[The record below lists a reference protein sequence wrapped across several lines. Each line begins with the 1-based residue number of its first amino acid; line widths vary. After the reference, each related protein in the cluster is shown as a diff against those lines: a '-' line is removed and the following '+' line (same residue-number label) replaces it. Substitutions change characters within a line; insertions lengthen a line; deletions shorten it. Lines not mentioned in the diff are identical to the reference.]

1 MDRIFM
7 SKELNNSTKPKYDY
21 SGVPPGLREHGL
33 FCLFR
38 FEKRKQNFL
47 KPDKVPYTITGRK
60 ADPSNPTNFCSF
72 DEAVAAYNKGGYDG
86 IGIGCFNIIGMI
98 DVDDCICD
106 GKLDMRGQDIVN
118 TMDSYTEL
126 SPSRKGIHI
135 FYLIENFDYNRNRYY
150 INNRQ
155 NHVEVYVPQA
165 TNRFLTITGL
175 CIYGTDVAH
184 RSEKLECMLEKYM
197 LRNNT
202 DAEETKVAV
211 PGSFLS
217 EENVLQKM
225 FSSRQGKK
233 AKTLWDGNIPEGKS
247 HSEADMALAEI
258 LAFWC
263 GGDTEQMDKLFRKSG
278 LMRDKWDRPQSGST
292 YGKLTL
298 MKAVQ
303 KCSAFYSPMIV
314 SAENDFNEILP
325 ILVELDPATNKR
337 YRSGDIG
344 YGRLF
349 ADMFKNIARYVPERK
364 KWFVYDGKRW
374 VPDIANLKIMELGK
388 DLADAL
394 LLYTSTIKDEELRT
408 LFIKQSKYWQQRRF
422 RETYI
427 KEAQSVYPVSIE
439 KFDRNI
445 YLFNCNN
452 VTYDLKTGVP
462 KEHSPEDFIT
472 KISPVNYDPAARS
485 ERFDRFI
492 DEVMSDDRDKAL
504 FLQKALGYG
513 ICGDTRYEC
522 MFFLYGETT
531 RNGKGTLMESVLRV
545 LGDYGKAVRPE
556 TIAQKHT
563 VNSQAPSEDIAR
575 LAGIRFANISEP
587 SRGLV
592 LNAAQVKNMTGND
605 TLNARFLN
613 ENSFDFEPQFK
624 LYINTN
630 YLPVISDM
638 TMFSSNRVI
647 IIPFDRHFDP
657 WEQDRN
663 LKAEFA
669 RPQTQSAILNWLI
682 AGYRNLCKEG
692 LNQPASVVAAIRS
705 YQHESDK
712 LAQFADERL
721 VADIAS
727 EVKTAAVY
735 EAYRR
740 WCSNNGCYCEN
751 NRNFLHELR
760 KFGRVERKRPQS
772 GGDKTTILIGYS
784 IKDYVESLF

>member
-1 MDRIFM
+1 MD
-7 SKELNNSTKPKYDY
+7 KKNEKLNVEVFDY
-21 SGVPPGLREHGL
+21 STIPKFMQEHGR
-33 FCLFR
+33 FCLW
-38 FEKRKQNFL
+38 KLVMKPGKT
-47 KPDKVPYTITGRK
+47 KPDKIPYQLNGKR
-60 ADPSNPTNFCSF
+60 ADATNPQHYSSF
-72 DEAVAAYNKGGYDG
+72 EETVDVFADGGYAG
-86 IGIGCFNIIGMI
+86 IGIGCFEPLRLV
-98 DVDDCICD
+98 DVDNCVVN
-106 GKLDMRGQDIVN
+106 GTLDARGQDIVD
-118 TMDSYTEL
+118 TLDSYTEL
-126 SPSRKGIHI
+126 SPSGNGIHI
-135 FYLIENFDYNRNRYY
+135 FILADGFAYDSEHYY
-150 INNRQ
+150 INNR
-155 NHVEVYVPQA
+155 NTHVEVYAPDV
-165 TNRFLTITGL
+165 TGKFLTLTGKV
-175 CIYGTDVAH
+175 IHGIDVNE
-184 RSEKLECMLEKYM
+184 RSEQLQVVLDKYM
-197 LRNNT
+197 KRP
-202 DAEETKVAV
+202 DADVTAPVVDA

-217 EENVLQKM
+217 DESVYT
-225 FSSRQGKK
+225 K
-233 AKTLWDGNIPEGKS
+233 ASKSKQADKFNALWNGEIPEGKS
-247 HSEADMALAEI
+247 PSEADMALAEI

-263 GGDTEQMDKLFRKSG
+263 GGDTVQMDRLFRRSG
-278 LMRDKWDRPQSGST
+278 LMRDKWDRVQSGST
-292 YGKLTL
+292 YGMITLT
-298 MKAVQ
+298 KAVK
-303 KCSAFYSPMIV
+303 KCTTFYSPMM
-314 SAENDFNEILP
+314 ATADEDFNDILSK
-325 ILVELDPATNKR
+325 LTEFNLLENRR

-349 ADMFKNIARYVPERK
+349 ADMFKAIARYVPERK

-388 DLADAL
+388 DLADAM
-394 LLYTSTIKDEELRT
+394 LLYTSTIKDEEKRL
-408 LFIKQSKYWQQRRF
+408 LFLKESKYWQQRRF

-427 KEAQSVYPVSIE
+427 KEAQSVNPVPME
-439 KFDRNI
+439 RFDSNR

-452 VTYDLKTGVP
+452 VPFDLRTGIP
-462 KEHSPEDFIT
+462 KEHSSEDFLT
-472 KISPVNYDPAARS
+472 KISPVDYDPDATS

-492 DEVMSDDRDKAL
+492 DEVMSADRDKAL

-638 TMFSSNRVI
+638 TMFTSNRVI
-647 IIPFDRHFDP
+647 IIPFDRHFEP
-657 WEQDRN
+657 WEQDRT
-663 LKAEFA
+663 LKEEFA
-669 RPQTQSAILNWLI
+669 RPTTQSAILNWLI
-682 AGYRNLCKEG
+682 AGYRILHDEG
-692 LNQPASVVAAIRS
+692 FIQPSAVTAAIS
-705 YQHESDK
+705 AYQYESDK
-712 LAQFADERL
+712 LAQFTEERL
-721 VADIAS
+721 EPDAAA
-727 EVKTAAVY
+727 EVKTALVY
-735 EAYRR
+735 EEYRR
-740 WCSNNGCYCEN
+740 WCSDNGCYCEN

-784 IKDYVESLF
+784 IKDYAEPLF